1 MHILQAI
8 YMLSSLLPVGD
19 SFALE
24 ATALLFKVLGNAS
37 RLRLLMILGQEPRTV
52 GALAE
57 DAGMSQP
64 LVSQHLRTLRQAGL
78 AKAVRRGREVVYH
91 VADRHIAHVVA
102 DAFAYVQ
109 ETPETTGAQADPE
122 GAQHV

>member
-1 MHILQAI
+1 MT
-8 YMLSSLLPVGD
+8 YVGVVGESS
-19 SFALE
+19 ALE

-37 RLRLLMILGQEPRTV
+37 RLRLLMILGREPRTV

-91 VADRHIAHVVA
+91 VADQHIVHVVA
-102 DAFAYVQ
+102 DAFAHVQ
-109 ETPETTGAQADPE
+109 EAPENGAAADTE
-122 GAQHV
+122 GALHV